1 MSHADCL
8 ESGICFCS
16 CFSFLISLSA
26 SSIFGYQT
34 DEGKASGLES
44 LGNGSSNSNRIVV
57 DHNNKNEF
65 RMVKIKMPKA
75 YNCRT
80 MGSPK
85 KEEEKKQLS
94 STTPMSA
101 IGSPVG
107 GGCSQ
112 PSIDSTTPSHG
123 SHHHNGQTQFTPS
136 AAQNLESQSSPQGT
150 AAYRSLLYPLKK
162 KYGKIHY
169 DAYCESVS
177 PVKAQPVL
185 QSISPKKDEDKRLSP
200 RAPVTGLMTPTST
213 TPTNGHH
220 NSFLYQQLSPQVI
233 HNTESQLSPGTGGW
247 GYHNLP
253 YPLLMKDGKMHYERN
268 VFYDTFTQ
276 LSSLKM
282 LPGVGPIGSP
292 PKDDEKMLSP
302 KRAGDGSVGSTGG
315 SPSSGE
321 RRHPSIDSTSPSHGH
336 YHHQLS
342 SPEMHNSDSQ
352 LSPGSGGRGYR
363 SLPYPLKKKDGKM
376 HYECNICYKTFGQ
389 LSNLK
394 VHLRTHSGERPFPCN
409 MCSKSFTQL
418 AHLQKHNL
426 VHTGEKPHQCDVCK
440 KRFSS
445 TSNLKT
451 HLRLHN
457 GQKPYACDLCPAKF
471 TQYVHLKLHKRL
483 HTNERPYTCQTCN
496 KKYISAS
503 GLRTHWKTTTCLP
516 NAVSDLYDMDRCSS
530 SYSCS
535 GRGSPLISVDYDDD
549 EDNDDEE
556 NVDIDDHEDEEM
568 NETMDDVS
576 SERTSSVSVSV
587 SSTIPSSPDETDRP
601 DPHPII
607 VQNKENLND
616 QLNAMKLQAVR
627 GGILPTLLS
636 CGKIV

>member
-1 MSHADCL
+1 MPTREQPYQADDGKVNGS
-8 ESGICFCS
+8 EA
-16 CFSFLISLSA
+16 LS
-26 SSIFGYQT
+26 
-34 DEGKASGLES
+34 
-44 LGNGSSNSNRIVV
+44 NGSSGGGGNNNNNRMSV

-80 MGSPK
+80 IGSPK
-85 KEEEKKQLS
+85 KDEEKRPSAVPPLS
-94 STTPMSA
+94 T
-101 IGSPVG
+101 GSPVG

-123 SHHHNGQTQFTPS
+123 HHHNGQPQFIPVIQST
-136 AAQNLESQSSPQGT
+136 ESQSSPQQGT
-150 AAYRSLLYPLKK
+150 GSYGYRSLLYPLKK

-169 DAYCESVS
+169 ETNAYCESTS

-185 QSISPKKDEDKRLSP
+185 PISPKKDEEKRLSP
-200 RAPVTGLMTPTST
+200 RTPATGMLTPTSGGSPTGGDRRHMAIDST
-213 TPTNGHH
+213 TPTAGHH
-220 NSFLYQQLSPQVI
+220 NGFLYQQLSPQVI
-233 HNTESQLSPGTGGW
+233 HSTESQLSPGTGGW
-247 GYHNLP
+247 PYHSLP
-253 YPLLMKDGKMHYERN
+253 YPLLMKDGKMHYERS

-282 LPGVGPIGSP
+282 LPGVPIGSP

-302 KRAGDGSVGSTGG
+302 KRAADGSSAASTGG
-315 SPSSGE
+315 SPASAGGD
-321 RRHPSIDSTSPSHGH
+321 RRHPSIDSTSPSNGH

-516 NAVSDLYDMDRCSS
+516 NAVSELYDMDRCSS

-535 GRGSPLISVDYDDD
+535 GRGSPLISVDYDDEEND
-549 EDNDDEE
+549 DDEE

-568 NETMDDVS
+568 NEAMDDVS

-587 SSTIPSSPDETDRP
+587 SSTIPSSPDDP